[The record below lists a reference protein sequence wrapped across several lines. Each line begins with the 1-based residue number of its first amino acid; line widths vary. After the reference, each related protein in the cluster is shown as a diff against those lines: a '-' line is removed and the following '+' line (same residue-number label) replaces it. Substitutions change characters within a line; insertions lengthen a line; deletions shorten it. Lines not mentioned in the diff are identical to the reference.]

1 MGRAQRL
8 VCLVALTLFSCEWNG
23 VFSSPGDASAT
34 LVQWYGTRGVVTQE
48 EFVELGRGV
57 QTGQVVTTSASPQT
71 NDSCVSMCASF
82 KKFHFVCLQGHC
94 ETDHDVSLSF
104 N

>member
-1 MGRAQRL
+1 MVRTQRL

-23 VFSSPGDASAT
+23 VISSPGDASAT
-34 LVQWYGTRGVVTQE
+34 LVQWYGTRGVVNQE

-57 QTGQVVTTSASPQT
+57 QSGQVVTTSASPQT

-82 KKFHFVCLQGHC
+82 LKVSFCLS
-94 ETDHDVSLSF
+94 TRSL
-104 N
+104 